1 MSASTPSP
9 SDAPQ
14 SDVDAFLSIE
24 LIEPPSPSS
33 SSSSSSS
40 SSVVPTSTDYAA
52 SSSTPVRWYQS
63 ARAPRRM
70 GNAGDMGYGGYTIS
84 IAVYSACVHVLP
96 STLPPEEGSPRF
108 RIYSASGVFLR
119 PSSTKSRFLTR
130 VGLLRDTRTFKTCE
144 VRVYQG
150 DWNDLR
156 LCMTATVD
164 FMLATPTAIKGQSQ
178 DRSILQYSTQPSM
191 DVTHYSQ
198 LQDDSETYASRSDL
212 PPKGLQAFK
221 EIFTP
226 AHANMQSRS
235 PPQSL
240 WLQNAWGILKHKK
253 TTQDSLPLVE
263 KRGYDWMRAREKYNG
278 YAKQAGA
285 LAWLMDAAIS
295 FAPLSYSHRFL
306 DDAAAASTL
315 SFNMAYHEEEIQ
327 LDEKWHLREIRTTDG
342 RWERSTGEAKIW
354 IEEEEEE
361 GKQKGKGEM
370 RCVATMTQSC
380 VLKAKP
386 AAPAS
391 KL

>member
-1 MSASTPSP
+1 
-9 SDAPQ
+9 
-14 SDVDAFLSIE
+14 
-24 LIEPPSPSS
+24 
-33 SSSSSSS
+33 
-40 SSVVPTSTDYAA
+40 
-52 SSSTPVRWYQS
+52 
-63 ARAPRRM
+63 M

-96 STLPPEEGSPRF
+96 PSAPEAAAAVSAPVPRF

-150 DWNDLR
+150 DWSDLR

-164 FMLATPTAIKGQSQ
+164 FMLASPSKDQ
-178 DRSILQYSTQPSM
+178 DRSILRYSAQPSM
-191 DVTHYSQ
+191 PVTHYSQ
-198 LQDDSETYASRSDL
+198 LRDDEDTYASREDL
-212 PPKGLQAFK
+212 PPAGLKAFK

-240 WLQNAWGILKHKK
+240 WVQNAWGILKHAR
-253 TTQDSLPLVE
+253 TTQDALPLVE
-263 KRGYDWMRAREKYNG
+263 KRGYDWMRAKERYTGG

-306 DDAAAASTL
+306 QDAAAASTL
-315 SFNMAYHEEEIQ
+315 SFNLAYHDEEIH

-342 RWERSTGEAKIW
+342 RWERTTGEAKIW
-354 IEEEEEE
+354 VEDQEAGE
-361 GKQKGKGEM
+361 GDGGAGM

-386 AAPAS
+386 QAPAS